1 MRKSICIVLS
11 LRNGVNE
18 EYRGINEKTL
28 REDLAEINKVE
39 DSPVIPE
46 TLYEYKD
53 VKLRDFVKHLS
64 NQDNPFKIQSYT
76 LNQINQ
82 LFNNK
87 LKQNTDL
94 FVLTSYIKK
103 TIEGWIEDGTLKF
116 SPDGYLLSRT
126 LSDNDLQILM
136 KWINTTTQYL
146 KHTMKNGKD
155 CWKVLQLSE
164 TD

>member
-1 MRKSICIVLS
+1 M
-11 LRNGVNE
+11 
-18 EYRGINEKTL
+18 
-28 REDLAEINKVE
+28 
-39 DSPVIPE
+39 
-46 TLYEYKD
+46 
-53 VKLRDFVKHLS
+53 VKHLS
-64 NQDNPFKIQSYT
+64 NQDNSFKIQSYT

-94 FVLTSYIKK
+94 FVLTPLYIKK

-126 LSDNDLQILM
+126 LSDNDLPNSDEVD
-136 KWINTTTQYL
+136 KYYPQYL

-164 TD
+164 TDLTRNSCWGLGL